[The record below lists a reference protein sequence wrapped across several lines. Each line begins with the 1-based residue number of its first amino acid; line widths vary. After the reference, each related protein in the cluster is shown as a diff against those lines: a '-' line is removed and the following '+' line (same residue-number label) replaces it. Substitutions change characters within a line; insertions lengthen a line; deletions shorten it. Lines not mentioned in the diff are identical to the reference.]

1 MKTNEILKL
10 IGDKVFLDK
19 IYQFSYRRCNTSD
32 EAQDL
37 CSDIVL
43 AILCA
48 FEKQESVEN
57 FYAFVWAVARRVYAD
72 FCQKRN
78 QIRQVLSFE
87 NTEFSVQTPKNEID
101 NFIEETSEKE
111 QMKKIFEEISFLSK
125 AYRDVM
131 VMYYLDEIKIKDIAL
146 KLGINE
152 TTVKQRLFFA
162 RNMVK
167 KEVENM
173 SERNLS
179 LKPINLAMFGTGN
192 PVGNDPRTKLD
203 SVLSKNLIYLCKNKA
218 KSAKELS
225 EELCVPMP
233 YIEDELE
240 IQCRGEN
247 GTYGTL
253 RKLENGKYIT
263 NVLLVDYSEYE
274 EANKIYEKHL
284 EMYIPILKENFEK
297 QKKNILDF
305 PYLTQQTDAT
315 FIMWSLISRTIWD
328 LEAKVAAS
336 IKNNYFKHVEPA
348 KRDFTS
354 VMIAFTEDMNP
365 RFDFYGCDGT
375 YNSSILNYKG
385 VFFSNIYGAR
395 KEKLLDCGC
404 NITGN
409 ERLLF
414 LTKALEGNIS
424 VDKLNATEKE
434 IAAKLIESGYLKKC
448 GELLCPQMVAYD
460 RKFEKDFF
468 DLSFALNQKTESIIE
483 EIAKELSEF
492 MLKNIPAHLIN
503 EYEYY
508 TSLVAGVRFL
518 HETIEACIKEGLLCE
533 PKSKNGPE
541 GVIMAIEKYS

>member
-10 IGDKVFLDK
+10 IGDMEFLDK

-37 CSDIVL
+37 CSDIV
-43 AILCA
+43 ISVLCA
-48 FEKQESVEN
+48 LEKQESVEN
-57 FYAFVWAVARRVYAD
+57 FYAFVWTVARRVYAD

-87 NTEFSVQTPKNEID
+87 NTEFSVQPPKNEID
-101 NFIEETSEKE
+101 DFVEETSEKE
-111 QMKKIFEEISFLSK
+111 QVKKIFEEISFLSK

-152 TTVKQRLFFA
+152 TAVKQRLFFA
-162 RNMVK
+162 RNIVK
-167 KEVENM
+167 KEVESM

-179 LKPINLAMFGTGN
+179 LKPIDLAMFGTGN

-240 IQCRGEN
+240 RQCHGEN
-247 GTYGTL
+247 GTYGAL
-253 RKLENGKYIT
+253 RKLKNGKYIT

-274 EANKIYEKHL
+274 EANKIYEKYL
-284 EMYIPILKENFEK
+284 EKYIPILKDNFEN

-315 FIMWSLISRTIWD
+315 FVMWDLISRTIWD
-328 LEAKVAAS
+328 FESKVAAS

-354 VMIAFTEDMNP
+354 VMIAFTDDMNP
-365 RFDFYGCDGT
+365 HFDAYGCDGT

-385 VFFSNIYGAR
+385 VLLLNLYGVR
-395 KEKLLDCGC
+395 KEKLFDYGC

-414 LTKALEGNIS
+414 LTKALEGNLS

-460 RKFEKDFF
+460 RKFEKDFY
-468 DLSFALNQKTESIIE
+468 DLSFALNQNTESIIE

-508 TSLVAGVRFL
+508 TCLIAGVRFC

-541 GVIMAIEKYS
+541 GVIMAIEKYA

>member
-10 IGDKVFLDK
+10 IGDKEFLDK
-19 IYQFSYRRCNTSD
+19 IYQFSYRRCNTSN
-32 EAQDL
+32 EAEDL
-37 CSDIVL
+37 CSDIIL
-43 AILCA
+43 AVISA
-48 FEKQESVEN
+48 VHNQENIEN
-57 FYAFVWAVARRVYAD
+57 FYAFVWTVAHRAYAD
-72 FCQKRN
+72 YCKKRN

-87 NTEFSVQTPKNEID
+87 NAEFSVQPSKNEID
-101 NFIEETSEKE
+101 DFIEETSEKE

-131 VMYYLDEIKIKDIAL
+131 VMYYVDGIKVKDIAL

-179 LKPINLAMFGTGN
+179 LKPIELAMFGTGN
-192 PVGNDPRTKLD
+192 PVGNDLRTKVD

-240 IQCRGEN
+240 IQCHGEN
-247 GTYGTL
+247 GTYGAL
-253 RKLENGKYIT
+253 RKLKNGKYIT

-274 EANKIYEKHL
+274 EANKIYEKYL
-284 EMYIPILKENFEK
+284 EKYIPILKENFEN

-315 FIMWSLISRTIWD
+315 FVMWNLISRTIWD
-328 LEAKVAAS
+328 FESKVAAS

-354 VMIAFTEDMNP
+354 VMIAFTDDMNP
-365 RFDFYGCDGT
+365 HFDAYGCDGT

-385 VFFSNIYGAR
+385 VLLLNLYGVR
-395 KEKLLDCGC
+395 KEKLFDCGC
-404 NITGN
+404 NITNN
-409 ERLLF
+409 EKLLF
-414 LTKALEGNIS
+414 LIIASEGNMSI
-424 VDKLNATEKE
+424 DKLNHPAAKE

-448 GELLCPQMVAYD
+448 GELLCPQMVVFET
-460 RKFEKDFF
+460 KFEKDFHN
-468 DLSFALNQKTESIIE
+468 LSFALNKNTEAITES
-483 EIAKELSEF
+483 IAKELSEF
-492 MLKNIPAHLIN
+492 MFKNIPEHLIN

-508 TSLVAGVRFL
+508 TFLIAGVRFL

-541 GVIMAIEKYS
+541 GVTIVLEK